1 MDHQQQPQYHQQQ
14 YQQQPQQQQQ
24 FAPQQ
29 QYVDPNQQYHQ
40 QQQYQPPPQQQQL
53 HHQPTMDPNQQ
64 QQQQQYQAQP
74 QMMMAAPPP
83 QDQEW
88 NASFMSCSPCDG
100 CLLATCLPCIL
111 VGKTSE
117 RMADPSL
124 SRYEVFNPECLIMGG
139 ITWIGLGF
147 VYAMIK
153 RVEVREKFGIKGSGF
168 GDCCAAYWCPCCVV
182 LQNVSSCALSLCHV
196 TLANKTLAKNRTT
209 RSGLVLASPGFPS
222 PSHRAT
228 NRTLEWG
235 CPRRRPPARTDWP
248 RHCSALSTPSSF
260 YPLIV

>member
-1 MDHQQQPQYHQQQ
+1 M
-14 YQQQPQQQQQ
+14 
-24 FAPQQ
+24 
-29 QYVDPNQQYHQ
+29 DPNQQ
-40 QQQYQPPPQQQQL
+40 
-53 HHQPTMDPNQQ
+53 QQ

-153 RVEVREKFGIKGSGF
+153 RVEVRERFGIKGSGF

-182 LQNVSSCALSLCHV
+182 LQNDNEV
-196 TLANKTLAKNRTT
+196 
-209 RSGLVLASPGFPS
+209 RSRVGEPGVPVPVAQGYQQNPGMGMPS
-222 PSHRAT
+222 P
-228 NRTLEWG
+228 
-235 CPRRRPPARTDWP
+235 PPP
-248 RHCSALSTPSSF
+248 GKN
-260 YPLIV
+260 

>member
-14 YQQQPQQQQQ
+14 YHQQPQQQQQ

-40 QQQYQPPPQQQQL
+40 QQQYQPPPPQQQQL
-53 HHQPTMDPNQQ
+53 QHQPTMDPNQQ
-64 QQQQQYQAQP
+64 QQQHQATMDPNKQQQYQAQP

-117 RMADPSL
+117 RMVDPSL

-153 RVEVREKFGIKGSGF
+153 RVEVRERFGIKGSGF

-182 LQNVSSCALSLCHV
+182 LQNDNEV
-196 TLANKTLAKNRTT
+196 
-209 RSGLVLASPGFPS
+209 RSRVGEPGVPVPVAQGYQQNPGMGMPS
-222 PSHRAT
+222 P
-228 NRTLEWG
+228 
-235 CPRRRPPARTDWP
+235 PPAGKN
-248 RHCSALSTPSSF
+248 
-260 YPLIV
+260 